1 MYFRTG
7 SHKSRGNRNVFLKPA
22 LIAAKAEA
30 NGQWCTATN
39 TVWEAVT
46 GGFRCQRE
54 EAICVIF
61 LVCVSDLILQSE
73 KKPFLTLTI
82 LV

>member
-22 LIAAKAEA
+22 LIAAKAKHGEA
-30 NGQWCTATN
+30 
-39 TVWEAVT
+39 EEVT
-46 GGFRCQRE
+46 GGFRCQRK

-73 KKPFLTLTI
+73 KKPLLTLTI